1 MIWARARPG
10 PCPWPQRP
18 RSLWCCPEV
27 DLVVLRRFSQAVTQG
42 HRPHA
47 AAELA
52 ERGGVIATQS
62 SACRAPRA
70 ALLRARARPP
80 GAALGPDAAPRA
92 PRADDDPVAQA
103 FVLRKSS
110 LNEEQF
116 NKFLHHRLG
125 PGAFGFYSGASSAD
139 GSYSAGGHGRGGASF
154 TNGGISNY
162 HHAKSAPHPTLSLTH
177 TPHTAAAARASLTAA

>member
-1 MIWARARPG
+1 LLAAMACGIKEDRSDARSAPLCKARSG
-10 PCPWPQRP
+10 P
-18 RSLWCCPEV
+18 
-27 DLVVLRRFSQAVTQG
+27 
-42 HRPHA
+42 
-47 AAELA
+47 
-52 ERGGVIATQS
+52 
-62 SACRAPRA
+62 PRA
-70 ALLRARARPP
+70 A
-80 GAALGPDAAPRA
+80 
-92 PRADDDPVAQA
+92 RADDDPVAQA

>member
-1 MIWARARPG
+1 VRPGLRCRARAAARRGQG
-10 PCPWPQRP
+10 P
-18 RSLWCCPEV
+18 
-27 DLVVLRRFSQAVTQG
+27 
-42 HRPHA
+42 A
-47 AAELA
+47 AALLA
-52 ERGGVIATQS
+52 AMACGIEEDRSDAR
-62 SACRAPRA
+62 SAPLCKARSGPPRA
-70 ALLRARARPP
+70 A
-80 GAALGPDAAPRA
+80 
-92 PRADDDPVAQA
+92 RADDDPVAQA

-177 TPHTAAAARASLTAA
+177 TPHTAAAARASLTAVYTSKQALFCYVQWPSCALGGAHPGSR

>member
-1 MIWARARPG
+1 MACGIKEDRSDARSAPLCKARSG
-10 PCPWPQRP
+10 P
-18 RSLWCCPEV
+18 
-27 DLVVLRRFSQAVTQG
+27 
-42 HRPHA
+42 
-47 AAELA
+47 
-52 ERGGVIATQS
+52 
-62 SACRAPRA
+62 PRA
-70 ALLRARARPP
+70 A
-80 GAALGPDAAPRA
+80 
-92 PRADDDPVAQA
+92 RADDDPVAQA

-162 HHAKSAPHPTLSLTH
+162 HHAMRPPHPTLTLTH
-177 TPHTAAAARASLTAA
+177 TPPHGRGGASFTNGGVSNYHRDTCAPPKLPTLTLTHTPPPPHTAAAGELHQRRREQLPPRHVRGAAAAHQFP